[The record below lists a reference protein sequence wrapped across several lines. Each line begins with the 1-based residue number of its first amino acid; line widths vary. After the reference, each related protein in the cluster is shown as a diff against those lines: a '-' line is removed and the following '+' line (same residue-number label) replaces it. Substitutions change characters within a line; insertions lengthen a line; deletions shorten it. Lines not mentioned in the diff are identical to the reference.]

1 MWVVDKKQVTDK
13 INVGLMFDMMLHSLI
28 RALKCMNT
36 SIRKMC

>member
-1 MWVVDKKQVTDK
+1 MWAVDRKQGIDK
-13 INVGLMFDMMLHSLI
+13 INASLMCDMMLHSLI